1 MMKQKIIFAF
11 FSLIAFQTKASD
23 YPIKSTML
31 DNGLKIIVCEKNTNQ
46 MAQIE
51 VWYRVG
57 SKDEW
62 DGVRGMAHMF
72 EHMMFRGSKN
82 FNGEGDIYIKLIE
95 KMGGSVNA
103 YTTFDRTVYHEEVH
117 NQHVEKVLEMEADR
131 MANLILDQKILDT
144 EREVVG
150 EELRLGQNNWY
161 RRMLEERYK
170 YLYPKNHPYQVDV
183 IGNLNEITAFTTRQ
197 CQDFYD
203 KYYSPNN
210 AYIVVTGNVK
220 AEDVFAYAK
229 KHFGAI
235 KKQLPLNDKKQEPDI
250 FNHNIELEEMNID
263 FPVQIYS
270 YIVPAPAFGHKD
282 YYAFNLLTE
291 LLFTNSN
298 SLLNTSLV
306 TAGNMA
312 YQIVPGTDE
321 ARMYNNY
328 ANFDIVMQASMGNA
342 KVKKVIVKEINEI
355 INEGLERELIDNYI
369 SNLETQKAFG
379 KYSNAQIAYE
389 LGFAEYYYKDY
400 NKYDAKLDAYKKIK
414 ADDLKAIALTYYNPE
429 KLKVIN
435 IKPIME

>member
-1 MMKQKIIFAF
+1 MKIKLLAA
-11 FSLIAFQTKASD
+11 LLCLMAYQTKAID
-23 YPIKSTML
+23 YPIKSTIL
-31 DNGLKIIVCEKNTNQ
+31 DNGLKVIVCEKNTNQ
-46 MAQIE
+46 MAQVE

-82 FNGEGDIYIKLIE
+82 FSGEGDIYIKLIE
-95 KMGGSVNA
+95 KMGGNVNA
-103 YTTFDRTVYHEEVH
+103 YTTFDRTVYHQEVQS
-117 NQHVEKVLEMEADR
+117 QHVDKVLEMEADR
-131 MANLILDQKILDT
+131 MANLILDQKVLDT

-161 RRMLEERYK
+161 QRMMSERYK
-170 YLYPKNHPYQVDV
+170 YLYPQNHPYQIDV
-183 IGNLNEITAFTTRQ
+183 IGNLNEITAFTTKQ

-210 AYIVVTGNVK
+210 AFIVVTGNVK

-229 KHFGAI
+229 KHFGGI
-235 KKQLPLNDKKQEPDI
+235 KKQLPLNDKKPEPDI
-250 FNHNIELEEMNID
+250 FNHVIEKEEMTVD

-270 YIVPAPAFGHKD
+270 YIIPSPAFGHKD

-291 LLFTNSN
+291 LLFSNSN
-298 SLLNTSLV
+298 SLVNTSV
-306 TAGNMA
+306 VSEGNMA
-312 YQIVPGTDE
+312 YQIVPSTDE
-321 ARMYNNY
+321 SRMYNNY
-328 ANFDIVMQASMGNA
+328 ATFDVVMQAAMGNA
-342 KVKKVIVKEINEI
+342 KVKKVINKEINDIIVDGPEQEI
-355 INEGLERELIDNYI
+355 IDNYI
-369 SNLETQKAFG
+369 SNLEAQEAFA
-379 KYSNAQIAYE
+379 KYSNNSIAYE

-400 NKYDAKLDAYKKIK
+400 TKYNAKMEAYKKIK
-414 ADDLKAIALTYYNPE
+414 ADDLKIIAQTYFNPE

>member
-1 MMKQKIIFAF
+1 MKIKLLAA
-11 FSLIAFQTKASD
+11 LLCLMHYQTKAID
-23 YPIKSTML
+23 YPIKSTVL
-31 DNGLKIIVCEKNTNQ
+31 DNGLKVIVCEKNTNQ
-46 MAQIE
+46 MAQVE

-82 FNGEGDIYIKLIE
+82 FSGEGDIYIKLIE
-95 KMGGSVNA
+95 KMGGNVNA
-103 YTTFDRTVYHEEVH
+103 YTTFDRTVYHQEVQS
-117 NQHVEKVLEMEADR
+117 QHVDKVLEMEADR
-131 MANLILDQKILDT
+131 MANLILDQKVLDT

-161 RRMLEERYK
+161 QRMMSERYK
-170 YLYPKNHPYQVDV
+170 YLYPKNHPYQIDV
-183 IGNLNEITAFTTRQ
+183 IGNLNEITAFTTKQ

-210 AYIVVTGNVK
+210 AFIVVTGNVK

-229 KHFGAI
+229 KHFGGI
-235 KKQLPLNDKKQEPDI
+235 KKQLPLNDKKPEPDI
-250 FNHNIELEEMNID
+250 FNHVIEQEEMTID

-270 YIVPAPAFGHKD
+270 YIIPSPAFGHKD

-291 LLFTNSN
+291 LLFSNSN
-298 SLLNTSLV
+298 SLVNTSV
-306 TAGNMA
+306 VSEGNLA
-312 YQIVPGTDE
+312 YQIVPSLDE
-321 ARMYNNY
+321 SRMYNNY
-328 ANFDIVMQASMGNA
+328 ATFDVVMQAAMGNA
-342 KVKKVIVKEINEI
+342 KVKKVINKEINDIIVDGPEQEI
-355 INEGLERELIDNYI
+355 IDNYI
-369 SNLETQKAFG
+369 ANLDAQEAFA
-379 KYSNAQIAYE
+379 KYSNSSISYE

-400 NKYDAKLDAYKKIK
+400 NKYNAKMEAYKKIK
-414 ADDLKAIALTYYNPE
+414 ADDLKIIAQTYFNPE

>member
-1 MMKQKIIFAF
+1 MKKLFLLIIAV
-11 FSLIAFQTKASD
+11 LTLKAKAID
-23 YPIKSTML
+23 YPIKSTVL
-31 DNGLKIIVCEKNTNQ
+31 DNGLKVIVCEKNTNQ
-46 MAQIE
+46 MVQVE

-82 FNGEGDIYIKLIE
+82 FSGEGDIYIKLIE
-95 KMGGSVNA
+95 KMGGNVNA
-103 YTTFDRTVYHEEVH
+103 YTTFDRTVYHQEVQS
-117 NQHVEKVLEMEADR
+117 QHVDKVLEMEADR
-131 MANLILDQKILDT
+131 MANLILDQKVLDT

-161 RRMLEERYK
+161 QRMMSERYK
-170 YLYPKNHPYQVDV
+170 YLYPQNHPYQIDV
-183 IGNLNEITAFTTRQ
+183 IGNLNEITAFTTKQ

-210 AYIVVTGNVK
+210 AFIVVTGNVK

-229 KHFGAI
+229 KHFGGI
-235 KKQLPLNDKKQEPDI
+235 KKQLPLNDKKPEPDI
-250 FNHNIELEEMNID
+250 FNHVIEKEEMTID

-270 YIVPAPAFGHKD
+270 YIIPSPAFGHKD

-291 LLFTNSN
+291 LLFSNSN
-298 SLLNTSLV
+298 SLVNTSV
-306 TAGNMA
+306 VSEGNLA
-312 YQIVPGTDE
+312 YQIVSSADE
-321 ARMYNNY
+321 SRMYNNY
-328 ANFDIVMQASMGNA
+328 ATFDVVMQAAMGNA
-342 KVKKVIVKEINEI
+342 KVKKVINKEINDIIVDGPEQEI
-355 INEGLERELIDNYI
+355 IDNYI
-369 SNLETQKAFG
+369 SNLEAQEAFA
-379 KYSNAQIAYE
+379 KYSNNSIAYE

-400 NKYDAKLDAYKKIK
+400 TKYNAKMEAYKKIK
-414 ADDLKAIALTYYNPE
+414 ADDLKIIAQTYFNPE

>member
-1 MMKQKIIFAF
+1 MKKLFLLIIAV
-11 FSLIAFQTKASD
+11 LTLKAKAID
-23 YPIKSTML
+23 YPIKSTVL
-31 DNGLKIIVCEKNTNQ
+31 DNGLKVIVCEKNTNQ
-46 MAQIE
+46 MVQVE

-82 FNGEGDIYIKLIE
+82 FSGDGDIYIKLIE
-95 KMGGSVNA
+95 KMGGNVNA
-103 YTTFDRTVYHEEVH
+103 YTTFDRTVYHQEVQS
-117 NQHVEKVLEMEADR
+117 QHVDKVLEMEADR
-131 MANLILDQKILDT
+131 MANLILDQKVLDT

-161 RRMLEERYK
+161 QRMMSERYK
-170 YLYPKNHPYQVDV
+170 YLYPQNHPYQIDV
-183 IGNLNEITAFTTRQ
+183 IGNLNEITAFTTKQ

-210 AYIVVTGNVK
+210 AFIVVTGNVK

-229 KHFGAI
+229 KHFGGI
-235 KKQLPLNDKKQEPDI
+235 KKQLPLNDKKPEPDI
-250 FNHNIELEEMNID
+250 FNHVIEREEMTID

-270 YIVPAPAFGHKD
+270 YIIPSPAFGHKD

-291 LLFTNSN
+291 LLFSNSN
-298 SLLNTSLV
+298 SLVNTSV
-306 TAGNMA
+306 VSEGNLA
-312 YQIVPGTDE
+312 YQIVPSADE
-321 ARMYNNY
+321 SRMYNNY
-328 ANFDIVMQASMGNA
+328 ATFDVVMQAAMGNA
-342 KVKKVIVKEINEI
+342 KVKKVINKEINDIIVDGPEQEI
-355 INEGLERELIDNYI
+355 IDNYI
-369 SNLETQKAFG
+369 SNLEAQEAFA
-379 KYSNAQIAYE
+379 KYSNNSIAYE

-400 NKYDAKLDAYKKIK
+400 TKYNAKMEAYKKIK
-414 ADDLKAIALTYYNPE
+414 ADDLKIIAQTYFNPE

>member
-1 MMKQKIIFAF
+1 MKKLFL
-11 FSLIAFQTKASD
+11 LISAVLTLKAKAID
-23 YPIKSTML
+23 YPIKSTVL
-31 DNGLKIIVCEKNTNQ
+31 DNGLKVIVCEKNTNQ
-46 MAQIE
+46 MAQVE

-82 FNGEGDIYIKLIE
+82 FSGEGDIYIKLIE
-95 KMGGSVNA
+95 KMGGNVNA
-103 YTTFDRTVYHEEVH
+103 YTTFDRTVYHQEVQA
-117 NQHVEKVLEMEADR
+117 QHVDKVLEMEADR
-131 MANLILDQKILDT
+131 MANLILDQKVLDT

-161 RRMLEERYK
+161 QRMMSERYK
-170 YLYPKNHPYQVDV
+170 YLYPQNHPYQIDV
-183 IGNLNEITAFTTRQ
+183 IGNLNEITAFTTKQ

-210 AYIVVTGNVK
+210 AFIVVTGNVK

-229 KHFGAI
+229 KHFGGI
-235 KKQLPLNDKKQEPDI
+235 KKQLPLNDKKPEPDI
-250 FNHNIELEEMNID
+250 FNHVIEKEEMTID

-270 YIVPAPAFGHKD
+270 YIIPSPTFGHKD

-291 LLFTNSN
+291 LLFSNSN
-298 SLLNTSLV
+298 SLVNTSV
-306 TAGNMA
+306 VSEGNLA
-312 YQIVPGTDE
+312 YQIVSSADE
-321 ARMYNNY
+321 SRMYNNY
-328 ANFDIVMQASMGNA
+328 ATFDVVMQAAMGNA
-342 KVKKVIVKEINEI
+342 KVKKVINKEINDIIVDGPEQEI
-355 INEGLERELIDNYI
+355 IDNYI
-369 SNLETQKAFG
+369 SNLEAQEAFA
-379 KYSNAQIAYE
+379 KYSNNSIAYE

-400 NKYDAKLDAYKKIK
+400 TKYNAKMEAYKKIK
-414 ADDLKAIALTYYNPE
+414 ADDLKIIAQTYFNPE

>member
-1 MMKQKIIFAF
+1 MKKLFLLIITV
-11 FSLIAFQTKASD
+11 LTLKAKAID
-23 YPIKSTML
+23 YPIKSAVL
-31 DNGLKIIVCEKNTNQ
+31 DNGLKVIVCEKNTNQ
-46 MAQIE
+46 MAQVE

-82 FNGEGDIYIKLIE
+82 FSGEGDIYIKLIE
-95 KMGGSVNA
+95 KMGGNVNA
-103 YTTFDRTVYHEEVH
+103 YTTFDRTVYHQEVQS
-117 NQHVEKVLEMEADR
+117 QHVDKVLEMEADR
-131 MANLILDQKILDT
+131 MANLILDQKVLDT

-161 RRMLEERYK
+161 QRMMSERYK
-170 YLYPKNHPYQVDV
+170 YLYPQNHPYQIDV
-183 IGNLNEITAFTTRQ
+183 IGNLNEITAFTTKQ

-210 AYIVVTGNVK
+210 AFIVVTGNVK

-229 KHFGAI
+229 KHFGGI
-235 KKQLPLNDKKQEPDI
+235 KKQLPLNDKKPEPDI
-250 FNHNIELEEMNID
+250 FNHVIEKEEMTID

-270 YIVPAPAFGHKD
+270 YIIPSPAFGHKD

-291 LLFTNSN
+291 LLFSNSN
-298 SLLNTSLV
+298 SLVNTSV
-306 TAGNMA
+306 VSEGNLA
-312 YQIVPGTDE
+312 YQIVSSADE
-321 ARMYNNY
+321 SRMYNNY
-328 ANFDIVMQASMGNA
+328 ATFDVVMQAAMGNA
-342 KVKKVIVKEINEI
+342 KVKKVINKEINDIIVDGPEQEI
-355 INEGLERELIDNYI
+355 IDNYI
-369 SNLETQKAFG
+369 SNLEAQEAFA
-379 KYSNAQIAYE
+379 KYSNNSIAYE

-400 NKYDAKLDAYKKIK
+400 TKYNAKMEAYKKIK
-414 ADDLKAIALTYYNPE
+414 ADDLKIIAQTYFNPE

>member
-1 MMKQKIIFAF
+1 MAY
-11 FSLIAFQTKASD
+11 QTKAID
-23 YPIKSTML
+23 YPIKSTIL
-31 DNGLKIIVCEKNTNQ
+31 DNGLKVIVCEKNTNQ
-46 MAQIE
+46 MAQVE

-82 FNGEGDIYIKLIE
+82 FSGEGDIYIKLIE
-95 KMGGSVNA
+95 KMGGNVNA
-103 YTTFDRTVYHEEVH
+103 YTTFDRTVYHQEVQS
-117 NQHVEKVLEMEADR
+117 QHVDKVLEMEADR
-131 MANLILDQKILDT
+131 MANLILDQKVLDT

-161 RRMLEERYK
+161 QRMMSERYK
-170 YLYPKNHPYQVDV
+170 YLYPQNHPYQIDV
-183 IGNLNEITAFTTRQ
+183 IGNLNEITAFTTKQ

-210 AYIVVTGNVK
+210 AFIVVTGNVK

-229 KHFGAI
+229 KHFGGI
-235 KKQLPLNDKKQEPDI
+235 KKQLPLNDKKPEPDI
-250 FNHNIELEEMNID
+250 FNHVIEKEEMTVD

-270 YIVPAPAFGHKD
+270 YIIPSPAFGHKD

-291 LLFTNSN
+291 LLFSNSN
-298 SLLNTSLV
+298 SLVNTSV
-306 TAGNMA
+306 VSEGNMA
-312 YQIVPGTDE
+312 YQIVPSTDE
-321 ARMYNNY
+321 SRMYNNY
-328 ANFDIVMQASMGNA
+328 ATFDVVMQAAMGNA
-342 KVKKVIVKEINEI
+342 KVKKVINKEINDIIVDGPEQEI
-355 INEGLERELIDNYI
+355 IDNYI
-369 SNLETQKAFG
+369 SNLEAQEAFA
-379 KYSNAQIAYE
+379 KYSNNSIAYE

-400 NKYDAKLDAYKKIK
+400 TKYNAKMEAYKKIK
-414 ADDLKAIALTYYNPE
+414 ADDLKIIAQTYFNPE

>member
-1 MMKQKIIFAF
+1 MKIKLLAA
-11 FSLIAFQTKASD
+11 LLCLMAYQTKAID
-23 YPIKSTML
+23 YPIKSTIL
-31 DNGLKIIVCEKNTNQ
+31 DNGLKVIVCEKNTNQ
-46 MAQIE
+46 MAQVE

-82 FNGEGDIYIKLIE
+82 FSGEGDIYIKLIE
-95 KMGGSVNA
+95 KMGGNVNA
-103 YTTFDRTVYHEEVH
+103 YTTFDRTVYHQEVQS
-117 NQHVEKVLEMEADR
+117 QHVDKVLEMEADR
-131 MANLILDQKILDT
+131 MANLILDQKVLDT

-161 RRMLEERYK
+161 QRMMSERYK
-170 YLYPKNHPYQVDV
+170 YLYPQNHPYQIDV
-183 IGNLNEITAFTTRQ
+183 IGNLNEITAFTTKQ

-210 AYIVVTGNVK
+210 AFIVVTGNVK

-229 KHFGAI
+229 KHFGGI
-235 KKQLPLNDKKQEPDI
+235 KKQLPLNDKKPEPDI
-250 FNHNIELEEMNID
+250 FNHVINREEMTID

-270 YIVPAPAFGHKD
+270 YIIPSPAFGHKD

-291 LLFTNSN
+291 LLFSNSN
-298 SLLNTSLV
+298 SLVNTSV
-306 TAGNMA
+306 VSEGNMA
-312 YQIVPGTDE
+312 YQIVPSTDE
-321 ARMYNNY
+321 SRMYNNY
-328 ANFDIVMQASMGNA
+328 ATFDVVMQAAMGNA
-342 KVKKVIVKEINEI
+342 KVKKVINKEINDIIVDGPEQEI
-355 INEGLERELIDNYI
+355 IDNYI
-369 SNLETQKAFG
+369 SNLEAQEAFA
-379 KYSNAQIAYE
+379 KYSNNSIAYE

-400 NKYDAKLDAYKKIK
+400 TKYNAKMEAYKKIK
-414 ADDLKAIALTYYNPE
+414 ADDLKIIAQTYFNPE

>member
-1 MMKQKIIFAF
+1 MAY
-11 FSLIAFQTKASD
+11 QTKAID
-23 YPIKSTML
+23 YPIKSTIL
-31 DNGLKIIVCEKNTNQ
+31 DNGLKVIVCEKNTNQ
-46 MAQIE
+46 MAQVE

-82 FNGEGDIYIKLIE
+82 FSGEGDIYIKLIE
-95 KMGGSVNA
+95 KMGGNVNA
-103 YTTFDRTVYHEEVH
+103 YTTFDRTVYHQEVQS
-117 NQHVEKVLEMEADR
+117 QHVDKVLEMEADR
-131 MANLILDQKILDT
+131 MANLILDQKVLDT

-161 RRMLEERYK
+161 QRMMSERYK
-170 YLYPKNHPYQVDV
+170 YLYPQNHPYQIDV
-183 IGNLNEITAFTTRQ
+183 IGNLNEITAFTTKQ

-210 AYIVVTGNVK
+210 AFIVVTGNVK

-229 KHFGAI
+229 KHFGGI
-235 KKQLPLNDKKQEPDI
+235 KKQLPLNDKKPEPDI
-250 FNHNIELEEMNID
+250 FNHVIEKEEMTVD

-270 YIVPAPAFGHKD
+270 YIIPSPAFGHKD

-291 LLFTNSN
+291 LLFSNSN
-298 SLLNTSLV
+298 SLVNTSV
-306 TAGNMA
+306 VSEGNMA
-312 YQIVPGTDE
+312 YQIVPSTDE
-321 ARMYNNY
+321 SRMYNNY
-328 ANFDIVMQASMGNA
+328 ATFDVVMQADMGNA
-342 KVKKVIVKEINEI
+342 KVKKVINKEINDIIVDGPEQEI
-355 INEGLERELIDNYI
+355 IDNYI
-369 SNLETQKAFG
+369 SNLEAQEAFA
-379 KYSNAQIAYE
+379 KYSNNSIAYE

-400 NKYDAKLDAYKKIK
+400 TKYNAKMEAYKKIK
-414 ADDLKAIALTYYNPE
+414 ADDLKIIAQTYFNPE